1 MAAPLNQTPAPANA
15 GVKDIELDEKIRY
28 LIELK
33 ARTYKKVHYV
43 TFAARDFLLRGENV
57 PDSLNKIVKSA
68 INTINSAYDE
78 ALKHAQEI
86 ADAYAKNDMKSVI
99 MNAIEIYAA
108 FNAINEIVE
117 ELFTKYT
124 FRYERH
130 GFGNEIKKK
139 LEQIQ
144 GIVTYL
150 LDKYV
155 KYYLLTPAERAKML
169 GDIIDNIE
177 MFYDLFE
184 PDSKEWDYMGN
195 ALDDLRAQL
204 EDDEN
209 ELTRSE
215 YAMLSDTLDIIYNA
229 YGNGITEGEV
239 QRLRIRDFHLGDA
252 SDICDAYDDPG
263 RYGILCYDEGDNDDA
278 YKADSINYT
287 ELVKSI
293 TEAYVDFRTMQI
305 VYKILKDF
313 KIESEEFEAN
323 LDEILEKTRD
333 IIETVL
339 DYHIKS

>member
-1 MAAPLNQTPAPANA
+1 MENTPQTQTPAQEGA
-15 GVKDIELDEKIRY
+15 KDEELDEKIQY
-28 LIELK
+28 LIKLK
-33 ARTYKKVHYV
+33 ARTYEKVDYV
-43 TFAARDFLLRGENV
+43 TFAAKEFLLKGENV
-57 PDSLNKIVKSA
+57 PDSLKGIVKSA
-68 INTINSAYDE
+68 INVINDTYKE
-78 ALKHAQEI
+78 ALKHAEEI
-86 ADAYAKNDMKSVI
+86 ANAYTKNDMKSVI

-108 FNAINEIVE
+108 FNAINEITEGLLV
-117 ELFTKYT
+117 KYT

-130 GFGNEIKKK
+130 GLGNEVDKK

-155 KYYLLTPAERAKML
+155 KYYLRTPSELAKML

-184 PDSKEWDYMGN
+184 PDSKDWDYMGN

-209 ELTRSE
+209 EFTRSE
-215 YAMLSDTLDIIYNA
+215 YAILSDTLDIIYNA
-229 YGNGITEGEV
+229 YGNGITEGEA
-239 QRLRIRDFHLGDA
+239 QRLKVRRFHLGKA
-252 SDICDAYDDPG
+252 SDVCDAYEDPE
-263 RYGILCYDEGDNDDA
+263 RYGILCYTEGDSDDA

-323 LDEILEKTRD
+323 LDDILEKTRD